1 MEFSNLKQNK
11 FADLIAAAPAAPAAT
26 TSTTQ
31 TEAQLGQSVLNF
43 NSNLSLWTVITNV
56 LTFLLS
62 IGLLLSILFLTV
74 GGIQFITSTGNKEK
88 QKTATETIKYAVI
101 GIVLIL
107 GFGIILTIFTG
118 LFGTPS
124 GTSSGS
130 PSATP

>member
-11 FADLIAAAPAAPAAT
+11 FAELIAAAPAAPAAT

-31 TEAQLGQSVLNF
+31 TEAQIGQSVLNF
-43 NSNLSLWTVITNV
+43 NTNLSLWTVITNV

-124 GTSSGS
+124 VTS
-130 PSATP
+130 